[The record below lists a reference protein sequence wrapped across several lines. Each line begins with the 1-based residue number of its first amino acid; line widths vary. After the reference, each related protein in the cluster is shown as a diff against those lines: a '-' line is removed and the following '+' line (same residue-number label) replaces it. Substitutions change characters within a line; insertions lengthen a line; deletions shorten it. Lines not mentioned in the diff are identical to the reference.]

1 MWSSSRWLTDG
12 LDERFTGHWKTGNIY
27 LFSASVKL
35 PTYEKACNDIPF
47 ATPNDDDQNNTSDD
61 APQQVITIFFLK

>member
-1 MWSSSRWLTDG
+1 MVRMMDL
-12 LDERFTGHWKTGNIY
+12 RFGFFKKI
-27 LFSASVKL
+27 FSASVKL

-61 APQQVITIFFLK
+61 APQQVVTIFFLR